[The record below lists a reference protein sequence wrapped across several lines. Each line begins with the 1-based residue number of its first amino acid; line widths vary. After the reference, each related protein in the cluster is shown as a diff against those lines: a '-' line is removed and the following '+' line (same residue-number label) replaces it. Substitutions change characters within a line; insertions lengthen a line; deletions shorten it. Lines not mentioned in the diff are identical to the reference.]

1 MAQRVSC
8 AFPAQTVLLALPIG
22 NTSGCGS
29 STRMRLAGRG
39 QLLLLSTLMAGQTT
53 VRLITKEEW
62 RKRHPQSI
70 QDTMNADAATTT
82 TDPNRVQIGVFYSYM
97 FPSTEDWVAYGKS
110 TTGNSYYEFDWVS
123 SCDSNTCYLY
133 TGPIAFSNVYVY
145 AQNTRFG
152 YDSLGRGGLSPVQNM
167 LALNLV
173 LVLTLFCDTII

>member
-1 MAQRVSC
+1 
-8 AFPAQTVLLALPIG
+8 
-22 NTSGCGS
+22 
-29 STRMRLAGRG
+29 MRLAGRG